1 MQKQMLGIL
10 ARLDGIAVRESV
22 FAARNVID
30 GLRHNTFRQAQLRP
44 FRRGPVRDHR
54 RGQGRAHGQIMRNV
68 RTDSWASSLTEEQ
81 SWQLYYKSRA
91 LRWNEAADWAVKEYG
106 VEAPS
111 RTAFYAW
118 LGRMRAEE
126 SAHRLEQAATAAAE
140 AAALAKTQTS
150 DEAQIAAYK
159 AMATELALRTGS
171 AKEAEKFIQMAA
183 TLADKRLK
191 AAELKLK
198 DRAQQTKDPRTKPSV
213 SPARSSRPPRSG
225 LPPCRMPSSPRRRA
239 AAD

>member
-1 MQKQMLGIL
+1 MSKL
-10 ARLDGIAVRESV
+10 
-22 FAARNVID
+22 
-30 GLRHNTFRQAQLRP
+30 
-44 FRRGPVRDHR
+44 
-54 RGQGRAHGQIMRNV
+54 
-68 RTDSWASSLTEEQ
+68 RTDSWAGALTEEQ
-81 SWQLYYKSRA
+81 GWQLYYKARG
-91 LRWNEAADWAVKEYG
+91 LRWNEATEWAVKEFG
-106 VEAPS
+106 IDPPS

-171 AKEAEKFIQMAA
+171 AKEAEKFINMAGA
-183 TLADKRLK
+183 LADKRLK

-198 DRAQQTKDPRTKPSV
+198 ARAQETKDEQLKL
-213 SPARSSRPPRSG
+213 AREKFEFD
-225 LPPCRMPSSPRRRA
+225 A
-239 AAD
+239 AKKAMEFAAEIKDVAGDDSLDDDEKIQMVRKALFG

>member
-1 MQKQMLGIL
+1 
-10 ARLDGIAVRESV
+10 
-22 FAARNVID
+22 
-30 GLRHNTFRQAQLRP
+30 
-44 FRRGPVRDHR
+44 
-54 RGQGRAHGQIMRNV
+54 MRNV

-118 LGRMRAEE
+118 LAHMRGME

-150 DEAQIAAYK
+150 DDALIAAYK
-159 AMATELALRTGS
+159 AMGAELALRTGS
-171 AKEAEKFIQMAA
+171 AGEAGKFVQMAGA
-183 TLADKRLK
+183 LADRRLR
-191 AAELKLK
+191 AEELKLK
-198 DRAQQTKDPRTKPSV
+198 ARAQQTKDEQLKL
-213 SPARSSRPPRSG
+213 AREKFEAAEKRLNAVQEAVKSAKASG
-225 LPPCRMPSSPRRRA
+225 GGLTPETLRKIEEA
-239 AAD
+239 AGLL

>member
-1 MQKQMLGIL
+1 MSKL
-10 ARLDGIAVRESV
+10 
-22 FAARNVID
+22 
-30 GLRHNTFRQAQLRP
+30 
-44 FRRGPVRDHR
+44 
-54 RGQGRAHGQIMRNV
+54 

-81 SWQLYYKSRA
+81 AWKLYYKSRA
-91 LRWNEAADWAVKEYG
+91 LRWNEAADWAVKEFG
-106 VEAPS
+106 VDAPS

-140 AAALAKTQTS
+140 AAALAKTKTS

-171 AKEAEKFIQMAA
+171 AKEAEKFINMAGA
-183 TLADKRLK
+183 LADKRLK

-198 DRAQQTKDPRTKPSV
+198 ARAQETKDEQLKL
-213 SPARSSRPPRSG
+213 AREKFEFDAAKAAMDKATEIKSISADDS
-225 LPPCRMPSSPRRRA
+225 LAADEKIAKVRA
-239 AAD
+239 ALFGVETK

>member
-1 MQKQMLGIL
+1 MSK
-10 ARLDGIAVRESV
+10 
-22 FAARNVID
+22 
-30 GLRHNTFRQAQLRP
+30 LR
-44 FRRGPVRDHR
+44 
-54 RGQGRAHGQIMRNV
+54 I
-68 RTDSWASSLTEEQ
+68 DSWASSLTEEQ

-91 LRWNEAADWAVKEYG
+91 LKWNEAADWAVKEYG

-118 LGRMRAEE
+118 LAHMRGME

-140 AAALAKTQTS
+140 AAALAKTKTS

-198 DRAQQTKDPRTKPSV
+198 DRAQQTKDETLRL
-213 SPARSSRPPRSG
+213 AREKFESAERRLAAVQDAVKSAKASG
-225 LPPCRMPSSPRRRA
+225 GGLSEETLRKIEEA
-239 AAD
+239 AGLL

>member
-1 MQKQMLGIL
+1 MSKL
-10 ARLDGIAVRESV
+10 
-22 FAARNVID
+22 
-30 GLRHNTFRQAQLRP
+30 
-44 FRRGPVRDHR
+44 
-54 RGQGRAHGQIMRNV
+54 

-91 LRWNEAADWAVKEYG
+91 LRWNEAADWAVKEFG
-106 VEAPS
+106 VDAPS

-171 AKEAEKFIQMAA
+171 AKEAEKFINMAGA
-183 TLADKRLK
+183 LADKRLK

-198 DRAQQTKDPRTKPSV
+198 ARAQETKDEQLKLAREKFEAAERRENAAKATLGDTKLT
-213 SPARSSRPPRSG
+213 PAEREAKLREIYG
-225 LPPCRMPSSPRRRA
+225 V
-239 AAD
+239 